1 MNKSELIAA
10 IKEKTGATTA
20 EAEAFYGAFWTSV
33 QEALTKGE
41 DVALAGVGTFK
52 VKDRAEK
59 EGINPLTKE
68 KITIAAK
75 KVVAFKPGKALD
87 EKVNGK

>member
-1 MNKSELIAA
+1 M
-10 IKEKTGATTA
+10 
-20 EAEAFYGAFWTSV
+20 
-33 QEALTKGE
+33 
-41 DVALAGVGTFK
+41 ALAGVGTFK